1 MATATKKPA
10 TKTAT
15 TTTRKPAAANAPER
29 NIETA
34 VAYVRQTA
42 ERAVD
47 LPVGA
52 ALTVV
57 DNVRP
62 LTEAEAREKE
72 LKQFRTQVSR
82 ELNKLERRGGQA
94 RRKAQTRVR
103 GTRNRVERE
112 LKQRRRS
119 VETQVKRTRKD
130 AEVTLKQNR
139 RKAETGLKKART
151 TVEEGVSALV

>member
-10 TKTAT
+10 NKTAST
-15 TTTRKPAAANAPER
+15 TAKKPATTKAQER

-47 LPVGA
+47 VPVGA

-62 LTEAEAREKE
+62 LTAAEAREKE

-94 RRKAQTRVR
+94 RRKAQT
-103 GTRNRVERE
+103 
-112 LKQRRRS
+112 
-119 VETQVKRTRKD
+119 
-130 AEVTLKQNR
+130 
-139 RKAETGLKKART
+139 
-151 TVEEGVSALV
+151 